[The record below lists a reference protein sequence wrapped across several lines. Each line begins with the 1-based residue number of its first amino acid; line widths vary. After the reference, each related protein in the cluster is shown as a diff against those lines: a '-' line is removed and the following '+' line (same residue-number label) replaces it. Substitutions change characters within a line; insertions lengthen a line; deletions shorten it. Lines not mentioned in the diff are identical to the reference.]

1 MSHAKPSRAK
11 RLFGALVAAAVA
23 FGGAVV
29 APTQAFAAESGTVA
43 DATLDWGIKD
53 SFRSYLHGPIA
64 HGQSTLIGGVT
75 MDDNIRDAGKGY
87 HWTGGTGTAMNDG
100 TSGDVRFSGG
110 VRMVGHN
117 GLLDMSLTNPRI
129 EITGATTAK
138 MYVDVSSKRLDN
150 PNEVIQETGMYFA
163 NLTLPA
169 PVTSGDTTFTYN
181 GVTLAVTA
189 KAAEAFGSF
198 YQEGQVFEGLFNLT
212 VPVTVAAPVPV
223 ATTTDVVLRAETF
236 TTADAIGA
244 AAGVTDANGVKLTDE
259 HGTVE
264 FFVNGTSVGQ
274 GRFVGV
280 AGMFALNIPAQ
291 AAGKHNITAKFTPK
305 DTNAYA
311 ASESAAKQVTVNAPG
326 NPTDP
331 PTNPPANYTPVVKVF
346 KADGTTELGDE
357 KVYEGDT
364 IVIKGTGFN
373 TNNPGGRGAPV
384 PANLPQGYYSAFG
397 QFADVWQPSNPASTG
412 ESRPAEATA
421 WALTDAAF
429 DGVPAMFKDTVAK
442 GRVVLNAD
450 GSFTWTLQL
459 PAIKKGVEN
468 GKTGIYTYSAG
479 GLKDATHEVFV
490 PLNFVAGD
498 RPAEPQPP
506 VVNPIAP
513 VVTPAAPADECV
525 AYSATGG
532 SFNWGLR
539 ESFRNYVQGRI
550 AKGSFSGGAFS
561 VSGGA
566 FNAKDGVGVINFNGA
581 IHATGHKGVL
591 NYNLTNPSIQ
601 LTGGNSGVMY
611 ATVNGTRVAFANLT
625 FSGLVANEQGITA
638 NWVSATLTAAGAQTF
653 SYNGSAFYQAGEALD
668 GFSLNVTLG
677 GKVACAE
684 APGTNPKEAKKLAAT
699 GADGAPLGAVSL
711 LLLAGA
717 VAAAAGR
724 RFQKQAR

>member
-43 DATLDWGIKD
+43 GATLDWGIKD
-53 SFRSYLHGPIA
+53 TFRSYLHGPIA
-64 HGQSTLIGGVT
+64 NGNSTLIGGVT
-75 MDDNIRDAGKGY
+75 MDDNIRTAGKGY
-87 HWTGGTGTAMNDG
+87 HWTGGTGTAVNDG
-100 TSGDVRFSGG
+100 SSGDVRFTGG
-110 VRMVGHN
+110 VQMVGHH
-117 GLLDMSLTNPRI
+117 GELDMTLTNPRI
-129 EITGATTAK
+129 EITGATTGK
-138 MYVDVSSKRLDN
+138 MYLDVSSRRWGQ
-150 PNEVIQETGMYFA
+150 PGVIAENGMYFGD
-163 NLTLPA
+163 LTLPA
-169 PVTSGDTTFTYN
+169 PAISGDTTLTYN
-181 GVTLAVTA
+181 GVTLNVTA
-189 KAAEAFGSF
+189 KAAEAFGSV
-198 YQEGQVFEGLFNLT
+198 YNAGDKFEGMFNLT
-212 VPVTVAAPVPV
+212 VPVTVAAPAAV
-223 ATTTDVVLRAETF
+223 ATTTDVALRSTTF
-236 TTADAIGA
+236 TTADPIGV

-264 FFVNGTSVGQ
+264 FFVDGTSAGQ
-274 GRFVGV
+274 GRFIAA

-291 AAGKHNITAKFTPK
+291 AVGAHNITAKFTPK
-305 DTNAYA
+305 DANAYA

-397 QFADVWQPSNPASTG
+397 QFAEVWQPSNPASTG
-412 ESRPAEATA
+412 ANRPAETTA

-429 DGVPAMFKDTVAK
+429 DGVPAMFKDNIAK

-450 GSFTWTLQL
+450 GSFTWTLKL
-459 PAIKKGVEN
+459 PAIKNGVAN
-468 GKTGIYTYSAG
+468 GKAGIYTYPAG

-525 AYSATGG
+525 AYSATSG

-539 ESFRNYVQGRI
+539 ESFRTYVQGRI

-561 VSGGA
+561 VAGGA
-566 FNAKDGVGVINFNGA
+566 FNAKDGVGVINFSGA

-611 ATVNGTRVAFANLT
+611 ATVNGTRVAYANLT

-638 NWVSATLTAAGAQTF
+638 NWVSATLTSAGAQTF
-653 SYNGSAFYQAGEALD
+653 SYNGSSFYQAGEALD

-684 APGTNPKEAKKLAAT
+684 APGTDPKEAKKLAAT